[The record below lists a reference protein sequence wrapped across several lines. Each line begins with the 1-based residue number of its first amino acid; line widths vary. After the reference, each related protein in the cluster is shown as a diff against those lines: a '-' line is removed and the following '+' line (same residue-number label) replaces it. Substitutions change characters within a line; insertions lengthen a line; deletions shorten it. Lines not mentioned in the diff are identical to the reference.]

1 MTIWLKQSTA
11 ADVVIGPFVDDTDG
25 KTVETALTVSQ
36 ADCQLSKN
44 GGAVA
49 QKNDA
54 TSASHLGGGHYKVPL
69 NTTDTNTLGRLRLYV
84 NEGGALP
91 VWADFMVAP
100 AAVYDSLFSSTA
112 WGGAADAIWDEATS
126 GHTTA
131 GTTGKALTD
140 ANNGTPPTAA
150 AIADAVWDE
159 DIDGH
164 MTADT
169 FGAYMGEAASDP
181 WNTIM
186 TDYTDADTA
195 GKILN
200 DIAGSSG
207 ATPADIADAVWDEA
221 TADHVA
227 AGSAGLAMAYARD
240 GSSVYGST
248 TAALNLKK
256 AFDGSGS
263 YTASTLTIGAVTDVT
278 NVVDANLTGIN
289 SDAATWAAALAIWKS
304 GIPGMVASGSN
315 TSTVITTDLPST
327 ATGRYIGKTLAVLT
341 GSRAGEGGKLVT
353 AYNGTTKE
361 LTVETMTGA
370 LTVGDTFV
378 LLG

>member
-248 TAALNLKK
+248 TAANQ
-256 AFDGSGS
+256 
-263 YTASTLTIGAVTDVT
+263 
-278 NVVDANLTGIN
+278 
-289 SDAATWAAALAIWKS
+289 
-304 GIPGMVASGSN
+304 PE
-315 TSTVITTDLPST
+315 
-327 ATGRYIGKTLAVLT
+327 
-341 GSRAGEGGKLVT
+341 EGV
-353 AYNGTTKE
+353 
-361 LTVETMTGA
+361 
-370 LTVGDTFV
+370 
-378 LLG
+378 